1 MFSSFRYDFFSK
13 VIEYPLGSFSINQV
27 EEFFKQAVFKLL
39 CFSYESSI
47 KGSSFVFLFAAFLFG
62 FHRTSKKFLTNNDTF
77 K

>member
-1 MFSSFRYDFFSK
+1 MFSSLRYNFFSK

-27 EEFFKQAVFKLL
+27 EEFLKQAVFKLL
-39 CFSYESSI
+39 CFSYEGSI

-62 FHRTSKKFLTNNDTF
+62 FHRTSKKFLTNNHTF